1 MPSEHMQSQSARPA
15 VSHQRS
21 VSTPTSPSQPQLG
34 GGAPAGGAPAQAP
47 AAQGPKPPKAQKHV
61 VSHHH
66 GGPRTHSRVPSS
78 KTVPKLP
85 KGYDQTSLADLK
97 KAAVRNSSATN
108 LTKRNTPSAALK
120 RNRSSADIPRRPR
133 SPKSRTSD
141 EAKAKEKK
149 KKKFATVQFELG
161 DEQEQDEDADAAE
174 GWEEASSTA
183 SPALSRTVSRNERL
197 NDNGSGRA
205 SPLAHPQSPSKKTT
219 DDDADDDNDNDEAAP
234 VNGNRNHTTNTTT
247 TTTSAANAKSI
258 TERLLKRVP
267 SYHAATTKMSLATAT
282 PTTGGGQHS
291 SSSSSLVRTPQ
302 IGSKEDVISRFVT
315 GSGTPSDNSPLL
327 QHHRHERLAQLQG
340 SGKDEV
346 KRAQSMGNLTR
357 PSPQSQPHSDESDEE
372 RAILPRSRKSSTS
385 TAPPN
390 SAYNPPQQSRTQQKL
405 WLQRASSNIEPA
417 QMTPGAGAGLV
428 GDGRDPRIRL
438 QLEKTGLEY
447 LVVRR
452 YQDPVGKAVRRLEKL
467 PGMESMRERRIPK
480 GRESRRGVR
489 SRGDGIASAHGSFDA
504 RRSGL
509 GGGAGVGSLD
519 SMEGRQEDDC
529 VDALLRSLWEKSY
542 DLSASED

>member
-1 MPSEHMQSQSARPA
+1 MPSELMQSQSQAHPPTRPA
-15 VSHQRS
+15 ASHQRS
-21 VSTPTSPSQPQLG
+21 ASSTLNESIPTSPSRPQHD
-34 GGAPAGGAPAQAP
+34 GGAGAGAPH
-47 AAQGPKPPKAQKHV
+47 GTKPPKAQKHV
-61 VSHHH
+61 VQHHH
-66 GGPRTHSRVPSS
+66 GGLRTHTRVPSS
-78 KTVPKLP
+78 KTVPKLSRAH
-85 KGYDQTSLADLK
+85 DQGSLTDLK

-108 LTKRNTPSAALK
+108 LTKRHTPSSALK

-133 SPKSRTSD
+133 SPKSRSSD
-141 EAKAKEKK
+141 EAKAKAKK
-149 KKKFATVQFELG
+149 KVATVQFELG
-161 DEQEQDEDADAAE
+161 DEQEQDDEDADAAE
-174 GWEEASSTA
+174 GWEEASSSA
-183 SPALSRTVSRNERL
+183 SPALSRTVSRNGRL
-197 NDNGSGRA
+197 NDNGSGQA
-205 SPLAHPQSPSKKTT
+205 SPLAHPQSPSKKNV
-219 DDDADDDNDNDEAAP
+219 DDDDGGSP
-234 VNGNRNHTTNTTT
+234 LNGTRKDTDTSTTT
-247 TTTSAANAKSI
+247 TTTSAADAKSI

-267 SYHAATTKMSLATAT
+267 SYHATTTKMSLATAT
-282 PTTGGGQHS
+282 PTTVGQHS

-327 QHHRHERLAQLQG
+327 QHHRNERHAQRNQ
-340 SGKDEV
+340 GKDEV
-346 KRAQSMGNLTR
+346 KRAQSMGNLTN
-357 PSPQSQPHSDESDEE
+357 PSQSQPQSDESDEE

-417 QMTPGAGAGLV
+417 QMTPGSGAGLV

-467 PGMESMRERRIPK
+467 PGMESVRERRIPK

-489 SRGDGIASAHGSFDA
+489 SRGDGVASAHGSFDA
-504 RRSGL
+504 RRSG
-509 GGGAGVGSLD
+509 VGSLD
-519 SMEGRQEDDC
+519 SLGGGEGRQDDDC
-529 VDALLRSLWEKSY
+529 VDAILRSLWEKSY